1 MQNRFEAE
9 ADNIEEPWGID
20 RHVFLTRRFRLRSDG
35 FVINK
40 YFRYAFQLSF
50 TQGDQDFATTGIPNL
65 VRDAMVFYKPNNYL
79 ELGFGLTKLP
89 GNRQRVISSGEQQFA
104 DRSILNSLLN
114 VDRDHGIFIRL
125 KNDELAMPVRVH
137 FAWTNGTGRN
147 YDEKS
152 GGSALT
158 GKFEWLPLGNFKF
171 KGDYYDGDF
180 VGETKPKLSFSTAY
194 SYNSNAIRTGGQTG
208 KPLYTPSDISTFFLD
223 MLFKYQG
230 FAVFTEFAL
239 RDAENPVTSN
249 LADGNIRF
257 INKGNATTIQ
267 LSYQTRKHHELAFR
281 WARFTPH
288 KDIETQTAELND
300 FTLAFT
306 KYVRFHRVKVQ
317 ADITFRNA
325 NSPISTV
332 KAQDYWLYR
341 FQIEM
346 GI

>member
-1 MQNRFEAE
+1 
-9 ADNIEEPWGID
+9 
-20 RHVFLTRRFRLRSDG
+20 
-35 FVINK
+35 
-40 YFRYAFQLSF
+40 
-50 TQGDQDFATTGIPNL
+50 
-65 VRDAMVFYKPNNYL
+65 
-79 ELGFGLTKLP
+79 
-89 GNRQRVISSGEQQFA
+89 
-104 DRSILNSLLN
+104 
-114 VDRDHGIFIRL
+114 
-125 KNDELAMPVRVH
+125 
-137 FAWTNGTGRN
+137 
-147 YDEKS
+147 
-152 GGSALT
+152 
-158 GKFEWLPLGNFKF
+158 
-171 KGDYYDGDF
+171 
-180 VGETKPKLSFSTAY
+180 
-194 SYNSNAIRTGGQTG
+194 
-208 KPLYTPSDISTFFLD
+208 
-223 MLFKYQG
+223 LFKYQG

-249 LADGNIRF
+249 LADGDIRF
-257 INKGNATTIQ
+257 INKGNANNIQ